1 MCARGKGGTR
11 KVCDSPFL
19 PLLILLLTGFIHL
32 HTVINQ
38 GNPVALSNVSFLQRF
53 FFLIPPSSLFGVTQ
67 IHINKYSG
75 RTHRH
80 PSSTKSA
87 SSQNHQTWISLTR
100 ISSSS
105 HPSPDPNSHRK
116 PQDGD
121 EAEVLLG
128 WAGSTGAVLCL
139 HWWEVWGH
147 VLSCVWSVC
156 PCAEAMFLEN
166 SLASP
171 GTALPRLLV
180 TLRHAVSGNGDK
192 DGSFGALIPRAL
204 LQNGSTSGCAQLLSP
219 AASSCFFPEPGNP
232 LTFRGVRGVEP
243 CCQLA
248 LCPRSCG
255 KRQPGDRPCPVQDP
269 GSAVL
274 GWGHAGGRDG
284 TWQGPCWADKNH
296 RMCQQTL
303 LCPLSQVVGLW
314 RVRGQQGLWS
324 CSAPCAMSLAGLSH
338 FPQLVTSPLKGI
350 MLMQIFGKGQEPLA
364 LLDAPTAPMGDRAG
378 VLRSSWGHPI

>member
-19 PLLILLLTGFIHL
+19 PLLILLLPGFIHL

-38 GNPVALSNVSFLQRF
+38 GNPVTLSNVSFLQRF

-204 LQNGSTSGCAQLLSP
+204 LQNSSTSGCAQLLSP

-274 GWGHAGGRDG
+274 GWGMQGAGMGPGRGHAGLTKPSHVPTDPSVPPQPGCGAVEGEGTAGAVVLQCPMCHELGRS
-284 TWQGPCWADKNH
+284 Q
-296 RMCQQTL
+296 
-303 LCPLSQVVGLW
+303 PLPPACDLPTEGDN
-314 RVRGQQGLWS
+314 
-324 CSAPCAMSLAGLSH
+324 AGANIWER
-338 FPQLVTSPLKGI
+338 P
-350 MLMQIFGKGQEPLA
+350 
-364 LLDAPTAPMGDRAG
+364 RASG
-378 VLRSSWGHPI
+378 FA